1 MCLRISVIL
10 PFSIM
15 ASSSEN
21 DLLDYSSTSNY
32 NISMKKGNALSLISR
47 IREKAN
53 KFIVRELENHGI
65 KGIVPSHGDI
75 LVLLFNGEK
84 YTMKELADRINR
96 TKPTVTVLID
106 KLEEYGYVERE
117 KSRTDSRV
125 TYIKL
130 TGKGIELKPVFDDIS
145 KKVDTLLYGGL
156 TDGEAEN
163 FEKLLHKASSR
174 LDKNMELH

>member
-1 MCLRISVIL
+1 
-10 PFSIM
+10 
-15 ASSSEN
+15 
-21 DLLDYSSTSNY
+21 
-32 NISMKKGNALSLISR
+32 MKKGNALSLISR

-53 KFIVRELENHGI
+53 RFIVRELENHGI

-75 LVLLFNGEK
+75 LVILFQGEK

-106 KLEEYGYVERE
+106 KLVEYGYVERE
-117 KSRTDSRV
+117 KSCTDSRV

-145 KKVDTLLYGGL
+145 EKLDALIYGDL
-156 TDGEAEN
+156 TGGEPEVL
-163 FEKLLHKASSR
+163 EKLLQKVSLK